1 LNKED
6 ILNVET
12 KAKLKIFGKL
22 DNLYIDLYLPLEIWK
37 KLVKTLN
44 GNRLNDVVL
53 RFEGED
59 NTKIDE

>member
-6 ILNVET
+6 LLNIET
-12 KAKLKIFGKL
+12 KAKLKVFGKL
-22 DNLYIDLYLPLEIWK
+22 DNLFIDLYLPLEIWK